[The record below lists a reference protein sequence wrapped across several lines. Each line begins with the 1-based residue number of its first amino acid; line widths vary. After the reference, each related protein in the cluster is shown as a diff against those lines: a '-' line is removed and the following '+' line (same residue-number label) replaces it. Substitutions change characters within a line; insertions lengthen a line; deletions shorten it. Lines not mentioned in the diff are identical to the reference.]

1 MGWTAQIDAIL
12 LARETSRVRRVAI
25 ALVTFTFLLD
35 AAGVVILREA
45 PNLLGLKVRIDWSV
59 GGLLHGLH
67 HPHDDTVDCLLLFV
81 LRTLL
86 LILLGWLAVHVGTPK
101 LDVQPKSGAPTCM
114 PCFPASSTAPL
125 MTAPLLINGA
135 PQPVGGA
142 APGAAASAPGG
153 EEGAPSPHRSAHQP
167 TTEVKAEHLMSH
179 KRKVAA
185 ENRKNFMIGA
195 IFLVSTTAQVYI
207 GIKCIGFD
215 GLWRERHDVMTLQ
228 GSLMGVSVLLVNIEA
243 WLIKRMIN
251 TLTAEEGFLVPEFH
265 PHRLF
270 FQDQLSNHHC
280 DLCRNRSVQMYRCAL
295 CDFDACPACFNKK
308 DKATGE
314 GILRGDKGIKQGGD
328 LSFAQYFGRAIKMVR
343 PHVPLFLV
351 AILCLVCKSAI
362 NLILPNYQGII
373 FDHVITA
380 THACAH
386 NGSSTNASASACT
399 DSRNAFQVT
408 VTEYLLYAIAIGA
421 LGGLQSLSFMVVGR
435 KIMVHVRA
443 MLFRRIV
450 VQDIAF
456 FDGMRTGDLVQR
468 LAGDTRAM
476 IQPLQYTFS
485 ALLSNVVLL
494 VGGVVM
500 CFITSWRL
508 SMLAFTTVLPIMHV
522 TESYA
527 KWSGKINKQIFQ
539 HFSDGTAVATEAL
552 TNVRTVRA
560 VSSESYE
567 VGQYEDTL
575 NKALRKGILDS
586 MLGALSSAFNNYLD
600 LGAGVLIL
608 WYGGS
613 IVMDVDGH
621 HSLTVGKLI
630 TYQLYWN
637 MLNNSLQALNNI
649 LNSFTRAAGAAER
662 VLSLVDLE
670 PDIDPTGGAPVESV
684 VRKWDINFE
693 SVCFRYQMRP
703 LNPVLQGMTFGVN
716 DGSVCALVGKSGGGK
731 STLIHL
737 LLRFYDPTEGRI
749 TLGGVDLRELNLSSM
764 HKGIG
769 VVSQETQLFNSTI
782 AENIAYGA
790 GEHTHEELI
799 EATRAAQAY
808 DFIHGFEDGL
818 KTRVG
823 ERGQRLSGGQKQRI
837 AIARCLLRRPRL
849 LLLDEATSALD
860 AESEAQVQKALDGLI
875 WTGSHTV
882 VLVAHRLSTV
892 VNSHS
897 IVVVDGGRAI
907 ETGTHDSLLSNGGA
921 YASLVAHQ
929 LQKQKEQLDES
940 ESAAA
945 GAATAPRT
953 PPISRASPRAAFSP
967 GETAATV
974 GRRRGA
980 QPPAAAPGTPP

>member
-1 MGWTAQIDAIL
+1 MGWTDQIDAIL
-12 LARETSRVRRVAI
+12 LAREASRVRRIAI

-35 AAGVVILREA
+35 AAGVFILREA
-45 PNLLGLKVRIDWSV
+45 PKLLGAKHRIDWSV

-67 HPHDDTVDCLLLFV
+67 SFQDDTVDCLLLFV

-101 LDVQPKSGAPTCM
+101 LDVQPRSGAPSCAA
-114 PCFPASSTAPL
+114 CFAASS
-125 MTAPLLINGA
+125 TAPLLINGA

-142 APGAAASAPGG
+142 QPGAAASAPGG
-153 EEGAPSPHRSAHQP
+153 ADGAAATNTASAEAAMSPHRRAHQP

-228 GSLMGVSVLLVNIEA
+228 GSLMGVSVLLVNMEA

-270 FQDQLSNHHC
+270 FQDQLSNHRC
-280 DLCRNRSVQMYRCAL
+280 DLFRNRSVQMYRCGL

-314 GILRGDKGIKQGGD
+314 GILRGDKGIKQGGE

-343 PHVPLFLV
+343 PHVPLFLF

-373 FDHVITA
+373 FDHVIAA

-386 NGSSTNASASACT
+386 NGSTTNTSAGECAS
-399 DSRNAFQVT
+399 SRNAFEVT

-435 KIMVHVRA
+435 KIMVHVRG

-485 ALLSNVVLL
+485 TLLSNIVLL

-500 CFITSWRL
+500 CFYTSWRL

-527 KWSGKINKQIFQ
+527 KWSGKINKQVRRSS
-539 HFSDGTAVATEAL
+539 HAEAP
-552 TNVRTVRA
+552 TTHHTRRA
-560 VSSESYE
+560 
-567 VGQYEDTL
+567 
-575 NKALRKGILDS
+575 
-586 MLGALSSAFNNYLD
+586 
-600 LGAGVLIL
+600 
-608 WYGGS
+608 
-613 IVMDVDGH
+613 
-621 HSLTVGKLI
+621 
-630 TYQLYWN
+630 
-637 MLNNSLQALNNI
+637 
-649 LNSFTRAAGAAER
+649 
-662 VLSLVDLE
+662 
-670 PDIDPTGGAPVESV
+670 
-684 VRKWDINFE
+684 
-693 SVCFRYQMRP
+693 
-703 LNPVLQGMTFGVN
+703 
-716 DGSVCALVGKSGGGK
+716 
-731 STLIHL
+731 
-737 LLRFYDPTEGRI
+737 
-749 TLGGVDLRELNLSSM
+749 
-764 HKGIG
+764 
-769 VVSQETQLFNSTI
+769 
-782 AENIAYGA
+782 
-790 GEHTHEELI
+790 
-799 EATRAAQAY
+799 
-808 DFIHGFEDGL
+808 
-818 KTRVG
+818 
-823 ERGQRLSGGQKQRI
+823 RLSN
-837 AIARCLLRRPRL
+837 P
-849 LLLDEATSALD
+849 
-860 AESEAQVQKALDGLI
+860 
-875 WTGSHTV
+875 
-882 VLVAHRLSTV
+882 
-892 VNSHS
+892 
-897 IVVVDGGRAI
+897 
-907 ETGTHDSLLSNGGA
+907 
-921 YASLVAHQ
+921 
-929 LQKQKEQLDES
+929 
-940 ESAAA
+940 
-945 GAATAPRT
+945 
-953 PPISRASPRAAFSP
+953 
-967 GETAATV
+967 
-974 GRRRGA
+974 
-980 QPPAAAPGTPP
+980 